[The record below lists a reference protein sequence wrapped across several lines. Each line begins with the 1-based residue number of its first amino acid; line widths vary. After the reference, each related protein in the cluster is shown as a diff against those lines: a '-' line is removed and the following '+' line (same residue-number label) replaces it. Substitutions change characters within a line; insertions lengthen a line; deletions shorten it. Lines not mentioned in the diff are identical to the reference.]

1 MSYRYP
7 TINKSNARE
16 LADQLVGGHVPALDP
31 MVEWVGAGEDLE
43 LYVLESRLEP
53 FILELQQAPP
63 SLDQIEV
70 FEGRLAAVVH
80 ASLREVPVQIL
91 DDRGFWRYLSFR
103 YFWWYTSWRE
113 ASPISNGHVLT
124 YVDGAQ
130 PVMAIPS
137 RLYLRA
143 QSILDGDDYSP
154 ASALPRSTDFWR
166 SHVLRVRVG
175 TAPKL
180 SRAFV
185 RLQSEKKMKT
195 EPVLRP
201 YAKRLNRT
209 WSNVVLSMYEE
220 AEAYELLTELYDATM
235 LPPPSGAAR
244 APEVPQP

>member
-1 MSYRYP
+1 M
-7 TINKSNARE
+7 
-16 LADQLVGGHVPALDP
+16 
-31 MVEWVGAGEDLE
+31 
-43 LYVLESRLEP
+43 
-53 FILELQQAPP
+53 
-63 SLDQIEV
+63 
-70 FEGRLAAVVH
+70 
-80 ASLREVPVQIL
+80 
-91 DDRGFWRYLSFR
+91 
-103 YFWWYTSWRE
+103 
-113 ASPISNGHVLT
+113 
-124 YVDGAQ
+124 
-130 PVMAIPS
+130 
-137 RLYLRA
+137 
-143 QSILDGDDYSP
+143 
-154 ASALPRSTDFWR
+154 
-166 SHVLRVRVG
+166 LRVRVG